1 MIPNVLSVNQ
11 ILFYLKVV
19 VLRIIAKKNSMM
31 LKHSNVLNAKPNI
44 IQTKISNVKNAQ
56 KFRIVQN
63 VQKKINVKNVIMNFI

>member
-1 MIPNVLSVNQ
+1 MVNVKNVLIIALNVMIPNVLSVNQ

-44 IQTKISNVKNAQ
+44 I
-56 KFRIVQN
+56 
-63 VQKKINVKNVIMNFI
+63 